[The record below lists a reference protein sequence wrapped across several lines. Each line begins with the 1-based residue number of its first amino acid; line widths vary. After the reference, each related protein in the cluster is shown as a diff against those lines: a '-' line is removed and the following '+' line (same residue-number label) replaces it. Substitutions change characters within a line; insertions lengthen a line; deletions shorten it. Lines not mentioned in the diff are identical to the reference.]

1 MYMVQCENDLRIE
14 AIECINNESLDWL
27 WCMCAS
33 RLQKIVKLY
42 IITFKRY
49 FKCILGVQIWC
60 SIVRAQLLGERPKG
74 KYSTAKQL
82 NGPRMFKI
90 NGPRMFKIVLK
101 LGKLHLFRWIHT
113 LNIFLMQ
120 TYSHLA
126 SETQTYLSTLHWWMG
141 ENPIETYWGDYLVT
155 FKGVSQLKLVSETI
169 TSNAY
174 QDNIKSDI

>member
-1 MYMVQCENDLRIE
+1 MYMVQCENTLRIE

-113 LNIFLMQ
+113 KPIFYANLFPSCVWNTNIFIHITLMDGWKSNWDVLRGLSRNFQ
-120 TYSHLA
+120 RG
-126 SETQTYLSTLHWWMG
+126 LST
-141 ENPIETYWGDYLVT
+141 
-155 FKGVSQLKLVSETI
+155 
-169 TSNAY
+169 
-174 QDNIKSDI
+174 